1 MPTGLLECCQYQYR
15 RRFDCI
21 SIILSRHA
29 PVRVADGSFGGRGG
43 DLARKCMLDREGQ
56 CMMWAKQ
63 LKKNAVDVMRI
74 MSPKTMHSFVR
85 MLLYDDVTMSMYG
98 DVRRLTYGD
107 AKRPMHDD
115 VMGPMYG
122 DDNRPNRGEVGRH

>member
-1 MPTGLLECCQYQYR
+1 MGPGEEMHVGQ
-15 RRFDCI
+15 
-21 SIILSRHA
+21 
-29 PVRVADGSFGGRGG
+29 GRTVHDVGE
-43 DLARKCMLDREGQ
+43 ATE
-56 CMMWAKQ
+56 
-63 LKKNAVDVMRI
+63 KKNAVDVMRI